1 MNFTPAEMWVLFM
14 PQGEVDRKDR
24 RSCGYGN
31 GLGQGDK
38 P

>member
-1 MNFTPAEMWVLFM
+1 M

-24 RSCGYGN
+24 RSGGYDN

-38 P
+38 EQNGIGIGIRL